1 MVIYQRPEAK
11 PEGKGTVH
19 VNKGNMVKNRLKH
32 LKRIMEAAVRTVR
45 LVQMGVKALVPQVN
59 SLFPFTSSTL
69 M

>member
-1 MVIYQRPEAK
+1 
-11 PEGKGTVH
+11 
-19 VNKGNMVKNRLKH
+19 
-32 LKRIMEAAVRTVR
+32 MEENGRERERKSAAVRTVR